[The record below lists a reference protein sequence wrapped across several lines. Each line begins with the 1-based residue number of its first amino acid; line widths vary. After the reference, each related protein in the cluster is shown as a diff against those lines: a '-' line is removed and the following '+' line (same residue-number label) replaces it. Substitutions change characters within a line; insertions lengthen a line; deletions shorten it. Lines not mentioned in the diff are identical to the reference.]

1 MARKSINLK
10 AWMARELRENPPR
23 SKSLI
28 LTIFGDSLRP
38 HVHSIWLA
46 DLMKLLEPFHINAQL
61 TRTSAFRLA
70 AEEWLESR
78 REGRISRYSLTPS
91 GIARV
96 EHADH
101 RIYDPPSESWDGSWT
116 LIVPGK
122 GCAAGTAALDLRRE
136 LEWAGYGKVAGKLY
150 LHPRP
155 DEAALGEVLDRLKLT
170 DDVAVL
176 RGKDLVRTT
185 GSSVASLASEF
196 WNLEDVAAGYTHFLE
211 HFLPV
216 LPLLAEPPEPQS
228 AFVLQTLL
236 IHSFRRVVLHDPRLP
251 PALLPDDWPGR
262 AAYDLCRQIY
272 RQTFRGALAYLDQ
285 SLDGAGRGDL
295 RPSPH
300 MLQRLGGL
308 L

>member
-10 AWMARELRENPPR
+10 AWMARELRDNPPR

-28 LTIFGDSLRP
+28 VTIFGDSLRP

-155 DEAALGEVLDRLKLT
+155 DESALEEVLDRLKLT

-216 LPLLAEPPEPQS
+216 LALLAQPPEPQS

-236 IHSFRRVVLHDPRLP
+236 VHSFRRVVLHDPRLP